1 MLHYKLV
8 CSANQKIRLF
18 SKGGAHL
25 ENERPFALHVR
36 SLRKSYGD
44 VIAVDDVSF
53 DVERGSVFCMIG
65 PNGAGKT
72 TTIECI
78 EGLRRPDS
86 GSIRVAGLDPI
97 EDRRELVGNI
107 GVQLQEFGVPT
118 RMKPHEALRM
128 FGSMYAKSLPLSELS
143 VELDLEDCLSKT
155 YGTLSGGQK
164 RRVNIAL
171 ALVGDPEILLL
182 DEPTTGLDPES
193 RFRFWNY
200 IKRKNSA
207 GMTVVVTTH
216 QMDEA
221 RDYCDVVM
229 LINEGKKVML
239 GPPDRLIADM
249 GLVSRV
255 TLPRSA
261 IEAKALEGLAGL
273 ESVIHVRGTES
284 DCYVYGSEKVVG
296 DVAEHLSK
304 FGISSGVM
312 TSRPA
317 NLEDVY
323 FLAVGQEYLGGIQ
336 K

>member
-1 MLHYKLV
+1 M
-8 CSANQKIRLF
+8 
-18 SKGGAHL
+18 
-25 ENERPFALHVR
+25 ENESLFALQVR
-36 SLRKSYGD
+36 SLRKTYGN
-44 VIAVDDVSF
+44 VVAVDDVSF
-53 DVERGSVFCMIG
+53 EVERGSVFCMIG

-78 EGLRRPDS
+78 EGLRRPDG

-97 EDRRELVGNI
+97 ECQSELAGKI
-107 GVQLQEFGVPT
+107 GVQLQESGVPT
-118 RMKPHEALRM
+118 RMKPQEALRL
-128 FGSMYAKSLPLSELS
+128 FGSMHATPLPVSELRA
-143 VELDLEDCLSKT
+143 ELDLEDCLGKT

-216 QMDEA
+216 QMEEA
-221 RDYCDVVM
+221 RDYCDEVM
-229 LINEGKKVML
+229 LINEGKKVLL
-239 GPPDRLIADM
+239 GPPDRLISDM

-261 IEAKALEGLAGL
+261 IDAKVLDGLAKL
-273 ESVIHVRGTES
+273 ASVVHVRATES
-284 DCYVYGSEKVVG
+284 DCYVYGSEKVVNE
-296 DVAEHLSK
+296 VAGHLSK
-304 FGISSGVM
+304 SGNSSSVM
-312 TSRPA
+312 TTRPA

-323 FLAVGQEYLGGIQ
+323 FLAVGQEYQGSDQ